1 MIQDQA
7 GFIRNSISSVRNA
20 ALLGVVLTVD
30 PAGSLAGAQ
39 TYADY
44 ERWAKDGGMRPVG
57 RPNFYSRLGD
67 MPGVEIKEGRGR
79 AKILSGLK
87 IMFPTST
94 PSSIVQG
101 WKDKQSDGI

>member
-1 MIQDQA
+1 MTLALGLVALLVLAALGLPLFAVIA
-7 GFIRNSISSVRNA
+7 GV
-20 ALLGVVLTVD
+20 ALLGFH
-30 PAGSLAGAQ
+30 LAGYDPIVVAVEM
-39 TYADY
+39 Y
-44 ERWAKDGGMRPVG
+44 
-57 RPNFYSRLGD
+57 RLGD